1 MVVIKRLGDCFLCF
15 IFGFIFLVVW
25 GCETEGSCG
34 SIHTTVAIVNFYDLD
49 SNPQLLVFDSV
60 YAIGSDSILYD
71 STHFTNSFGLPVNPF
86 SDTTAFI
93 FAGKS
98 DTALI
103 FDTLVLSYQIR
114 QQYISRL
121 CGVEQ
126 TYSELRIDAT
136 TFDST
141 FISNDSLLILNDE
154 NIRIF
159 N

>member
-1 MVVIKRLGDCFLCF
+1 MVIKRFADCFLYF
-15 IFGFIFLVVW
+15 IFGFIFFLIW
-25 GCETEGSCG
+25 GCEKEGSCG
-34 SIHTTVAIVNFYDLD
+34 SIHTTVAIVRFYDRDANLQ
-49 SNPQLLVFDSV
+49 SLVFDSV
-60 YAIGSDSILYD
+60 YAIGNDSIFYD
-71 STHFTNSFGLPVNPF
+71 STNFMDAFGLPVNPF

-93 FAGKS
+93 FAGKN
-98 DTALI
+98 DTASF

-141 FISNDSLLILNDE
+141 FISNDSLLILNNE

-159 N
+159 D

>member
-1 MVVIKRLGDCFLCF
+1 MVAKRLADCSLFFILGVLFLF
-15 IFGFIFLVVW
+15 TW
-25 GCETEGSCG
+25 GCEKEGDCG
-34 SIHTTVAIVNFYDLD
+34 SINTTIAIVRFYDADGNLM
-49 SNPQLLVFDSV
+49 QVAFDSV
-60 YAIGSDSILYD
+60 YATGSDSIFYD
-71 STHFTNSFGLPVNPF
+71 TAGFVEAYGLPVNPF

-93 FAGKS
+93 FAAS
-98 DTALI
+98 NDTASI

-141 FISNDSLLILNDE
+141 AITNDSLLILNNE